1 MKKLFSLAICFV
13 SGIVMAEQTSIKVEQ
28 SLAQKD
34 YASAMLLAEACAETD
49 GKCAYLLAQIYQTGL
64 AGEKDPSQ
72 ALTLIHNSAELGYPT
87 AQSLL
92 GSLYFQGVGV
102 PKDIEVGESWW
113 IKSAKNCSVYA
124 QSSLANFYF
133 VGNHL
138 KQNTKQA
145 LYWAIVAAAY
155 SPNRESAIS
164 KIEVIESALD
174 KTSVEAIYRTAEAF
188 ITNSGCGT
196 GAKPVY
202 FE

>member
-1 MKKLFSLAICFV
+1 MRKLFLLAVCIVAGIAMAEPPSINVEQALAEKEYGRAKSLAEEC
-13 SGIVMAEQTSIKVEQ
+13 SES
-28 SLAQKD
+28 
-34 YASAMLLAEACAETD
+34 D
-49 GKCAYLLAQIYQTGL
+49 GKCTYLLAQIYQTGL

-174 KTSVEAIYRTAEAF
+174 KTSVEGIYRTAEAF